1 MARFAR
7 WPGGHVAMSPGGVG
21 GQVAGWPGGI
31 RVNQMLIRLLNPL
44 TLWVRELMIG
54 INDTVDSSR
63 AID

>member
-1 MARFAR
+1 MAR
-7 WPGGHVAMSPGGVG
+7 WPCGHVARWSRWPG

-31 RVNQMLIRLLNPL
+31 RVNQMLIRLPNPL
-44 TLWVRELMIG
+44 TLWVGELMIG

>member
-1 MARFAR
+1 
-7 WPGGHVAMSPGGVG
+7 MSPGGVG

-31 RVNQMLIRLLNPL
+31 RVNQMLIRLPNPL
-44 TLWVRELMIG
+44 TLWVGELMIG